1 MPEIDSGPYELHGTF
16 IEACDCY
23 VVCPCWVDD
32 EPDEGHC
39 TGLIAWSLA
48 AGSVV
53 AGVPVGGRT
62 VVSVSTHSGPRRVD
76 GAGNPTTSTYL
87 YVDAGADEQAR
98 HALVRAFSGRSGGP
112 LETLAEVSG
121 TVVGDDRAQV
131 TVEEYRDRCWEVRV
145 TKGDTPFV
153 HASGEPR
160 RFDGRP
166 DPLELSHTALS
177 YELGVPEDAPRVEAQ
192 GGRAMGIHVGALPG
206 GYLDVVGRSGMRGSF
221 RYSHAGEPDPEPPRP
236 ANAVEPEDE
245 AAPDA
250 DDE

>member
-1 MPEIDSGPYELHGTF
+1 MADDSDPGSYAIHGTF

-39 TGLIAWSLA
+39 TGLTAWSLA
-48 AGSVV
+48 EGSVIG
-53 AGVPVGGRT
+53 GVPVGGRT

-87 YVDAGADEQAR
+87 YVDNRADEAER
-98 HALVRAFSGRSGGP
+98 RELVRGFSGAFAGP
-112 LETLAEVSG
+112 LAALADVSG
-121 TVVGDDRAQV
+121 TVVGHDRAHV
-131 TVEEYRDRCWEVRV
+131 RIDEYANGRWEVRV
-145 TKGDTPFV
+145 SKDGDSPIV

-177 YELGVPEDAPRVEAQ
+177 AELGVRPEAPRVVAQ
-192 GGRAMGIHVGALPG
+192 GGREMGIHVGSLPG
-206 GYLDVVGRSGMRGSF
+206 GYLDVVGRSGMRGAF
-221 RYSHAGEPDPEPPRP
+221 RYEYAPENEPAPRPGDRAAAGEE
-236 ANAVEPEDE
+236 
-245 AAPDA
+245 
-250 DDE
+250 